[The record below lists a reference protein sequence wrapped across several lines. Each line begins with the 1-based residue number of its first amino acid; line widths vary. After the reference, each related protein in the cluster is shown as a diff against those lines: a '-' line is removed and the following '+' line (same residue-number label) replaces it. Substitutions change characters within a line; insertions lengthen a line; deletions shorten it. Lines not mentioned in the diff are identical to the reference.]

1 MMMMRENLPMKVA
14 IKNSKLCP
22 SMEHYSVN
30 QGLFPVVR
38 GRESHTAYP
47 PGRIFEYSSELKS
60 RAKRWDEKHLDG
72 LRLRKDKLFDE
83 YKEQQKKKRR
93 EAELINAR

>member
-1 MMMMRENLPMKVA
+1 MV
-14 IKNSKLCP
+14 
-22 SMEHYSVN
+22 
-30 QGLFPVVR
+30 QGRDSNTVHEPD
-38 GRESHTAYP
+38 
-47 PGRIFEYSSELKS
+47 RIIEYSSELKS

-93 EAELINAR
+93 EAELINARYETHPSILRSFFLPF